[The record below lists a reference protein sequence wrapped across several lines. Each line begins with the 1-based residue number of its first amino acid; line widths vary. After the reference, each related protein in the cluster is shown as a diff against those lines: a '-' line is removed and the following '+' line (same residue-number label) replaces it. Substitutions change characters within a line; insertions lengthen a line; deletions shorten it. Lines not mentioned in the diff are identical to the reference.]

1 MDMNKTNK
9 KPHLKLY
16 QGILSFIY
24 FLFIIYIIYLAF
36 LIVDLAKTQK

>member
-16 QGILSFIY
+16 QGMLSFIY
-24 FLFIIYIIYLAF
+24 FLFIIYIFFLALWF
-36 LIVDLAKTQK
+36 VDLATT